1 LHLTLHSIPTSAEG
15 ILENNNLSNVIVIGA
30 GIVGATIAYEL
41 SAHCQVTLIDRA
53 RSPASGSTGAALGL
67 LMGIISQKTKG
78 QAWQRREQGIRYY
91 QQLLPQLAEIA
102 GLPVAYNAQGL
113 LKLIDNPDDRQK
125 WQTLAEIRHSQGW
138 SLEIWEPEKIQERG
152 DRLSAAAFAVYSP
165 ADWQVHPPQLT
176 KALVAASAKRGVECL
191 WDRCVL
197 TVTAIHPHQVVTDH
211 ETLSADWIIIAAGLG
226 STALAAHPKIQL
238 APVLGQAIRYQ
249 LPSSLDTL
257 TSQPVLTRNDIHFVP
272 LSGRECWVGATVEF
286 PVNQEVQADPQ
297 QLNELR
303 QRAIEYFPD
312 LALAQEI
319 ESWSGLRPRPIDR
332 PAPIIDQLDAG
343 LLIATGHYRNGVL
356 LAPATAMAVKAT
368 ILG

>member
-1 LHLTLHSIPTSAEG
+1 MT
-15 ILENNNLSNVIVIGA
+15 NVIVIGA

-53 RSPASGSTGAALGL
+53 TAPASGSTGAALGL

-102 GLPVAYNAQGL
+102 ELPVAYNAQGL
-113 LKLIDNPDDRQK
+113 LKLVDKSEDRQK
-125 WQTLAEIRHSQGW
+125 WQTLADIRHSQGW
-138 SLEIWEPEKIQERG
+138 PMELWEPAQIQEHCG
-152 DRLSAAAFAVYSP
+152 QLSAAAFAVYSP
-165 ADWQVHPPQLT
+165 ADWQVQPPQLT
-176 KALVAASAKRGVECL
+176 KALVAAATKRGVECL

-197 TVTAIHPHQVVTDH
+197 THRLAPTVTAIHQHQVVTNC

-249 LPSSLDTL
+249 LPSSFGTQAF
-257 TSQPVLTRNDIHFVP
+257 QPVLTRNDIHFVP
-272 LSGRECWVGATVEF
+272 LSDRECWVGATVEF
-286 PVNQEVQADPQ
+286 PVGAAVQADPQ
-297 QLNELR
+297 QLDELR
-303 QRAIEYFPD
+303 QRAIEYFPA
-312 LALAQEI
+312 LASAQEI
-319 ESWSGLRPRPIDR
+319 ASWSGLRPRPIDR
-332 PAPIIDQLDAG
+332 PAPIIDQLGTG

-356 LAPATAMAVKAT
+356 LAPATAMAVKAM

>member
-1 LHLTLHSIPTSAEG
+1 MTS
-15 ILENNNLSNVIVIGA
+15 VIVIGA

-41 SAHCQVTLIDRA
+41 SAHCQVILIDRA
-53 RSPASGSTGAALGL
+53 TEPASGSTGAALGL

-113 LKLIDNPDDRQK
+113 LKLIDNSADRQK
-125 WQTLAEIRHSQGW
+125 WQTLADIRQSQGW
-138 SLEIWEPEKIQERG
+138 PMELWESEQIQERC
-152 DRLSAAAFAVYSP
+152 DRLSTATFAVYSP

-176 KALVAASAKRGVECL
+176 KALVATATKRGVECR
-191 WDRCVL
+191 WDRS
-197 TVTAIHPHQVVTDH
+197 VTAIHPHQVVTDH
-211 ETLSADWIIIAAGLG
+211 ETLTADWIIIAAGLG

-249 LPSSLDTL
+249 LPSSLGTQ
-257 TSQPVLTRNDIHFVP
+257 SFQPVLTRNDIHFVP
-272 LSGRECWVGATVEF
+272 ISDPAGRVLPYPAGRVLPYRECWVGATVEF
-286 PVNQEVQADPQ
+286 PVDQEVQADPQ

-303 QRAIEYFPD
+303 QRAIAYFPD
-312 LALAQEI
+312 LASAQEI
-319 ESWSGLRPRPIDR
+319 ASWSGLRPRPIDR
-332 PAPIIDQLDAG
+332 PAPIIDRLGAG

-356 LAPATAMAVKAT
+356 LAPATAMAVKSM
-368 ILG
+368 ILA

>member
-1 LHLTLHSIPTSAEG
+1 MT
-15 ILENNNLSNVIVIGA
+15 NVIVIGA

-41 SAHCQVTLIDRA
+41 SAHCQVTLIDQA
-53 RSPASGSTGAALGL
+53 MGPASGSTGAALGL

-113 LKLIDNPDDRQK
+113 LKLIDNPADQQK

-138 SLEIWEPEKIQERG
+138 PLEIWEPEKIQERG

-176 KALVAASAKRGVECL
+176 KALVAAATKRGVECL

-197 TVTAIHPHQVVTDH
+197 THRLAPTVTAIHPHQVVTDL
-211 ETLSADWIIIAAGLG
+211 ETLTADWIIIAAGLG
-226 STALAAHPKIQL
+226 STTLAAHPKIQL

-249 LPSSLDTL
+249 LPSPVGTR
-257 TSQPVLTRNDIHFVP
+257 TFQPVLTRNDIHLVP
-272 LSGRECWVGATVEF
+272 ISDPAGRVLPYRECWVGATVEF
-286 PVNQEVQADPQ
+286 PLDQEVQADPQ

-319 ESWSGLRPRPIDR
+319 DSWSGLRPRPIDR
-332 PAPIIDQLDAG
+332 PAPIIDQLSAG
-343 LLIATGHYRNGVL
+343 LLVATGHYRNGVL
-356 LAPATAMAVKAT
+356 LAPATAMAVKA
-368 ILG
+368 IVLA